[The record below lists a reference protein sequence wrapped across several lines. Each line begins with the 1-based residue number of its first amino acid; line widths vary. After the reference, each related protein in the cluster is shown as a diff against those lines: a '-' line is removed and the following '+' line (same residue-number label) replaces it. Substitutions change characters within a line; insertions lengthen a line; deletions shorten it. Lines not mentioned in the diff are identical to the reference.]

1 MGIFFRGVKR
11 SRGLVGGGMGASV
24 VGRVDPSFQSIVD
37 LFLVLRGGKKL
48 GAHGAGPAFTF
59 SLSLRLVGAGL
70 DQGHAR

>member
-37 LFLVLRGGKKL
+37 LF
-48 GAHGAGPAFTF
+48 
-59 SLSLRLVGAGL
+59 
-70 DQGHAR
+70 